1 MRDGAQPG
9 FPANP
14 VGDHAER
21 NSVRE
26 ILDQYAVQRG
36 PRGLR
41 FWGKNLEL
49 SARLQSLLIGL
60 NQPAGPDV
68 EVLKCSTRRSVLRVR
83 GIAPEL
89 PSLIVKGFPLAK
101 IESRVK
107 YRKYGLAEFSHYQQ
121 AASQGVP
128 MPACYG
134 YFEVRALGM
143 VKSNGVL
150 IEDLAGCRSLG
161 ELIQAKPANKR
172 EILARAIPLMKR
184 LYESGV
190 NHVDI
195 NLNNLLESRDG
206 HDLRLIDWQ
215 YCSFVTPRQPAQL
228 LLQASH
234 FLNTSGVE
242 ARSPDAEDWLAQ
254 LLRVSGCPLP
264 AATFLRAAASLQAR
278 HKITATERL
287 CLTLDAAT
295 QALLADAGVDAH

>member
-1 MRDGAQPG
+1 
-9 FPANP
+9 
-14 VGDHAER
+14 
-21 NSVRE
+21 VRE
-26 ILDQYAVQRG
+26 ILDEYAVQRG
-36 PRGLR
+36 PSGLR
-41 FWGKNLEL
+41 FWGKLVL
-49 SARLQSLLIGL
+49 SARLQSLLVEL

-68 EVLKCSTRRSVLRVR
+68 EVLKFSTRRSVFRVR
-83 GIAPEL
+83 GVAPEL

-107 YRKYGLAEFSHYQQ
+107 YRKYGLAEFCHYQQ
-121 AASQGVP
+121 AASQSIP

-143 VKSNGVL
+143 VKANGVL

-161 ELIQAKPANKR
+161 ELIQAKTANKR
-172 EILARAIPLMKR
+172 EVLARAIPLMKQ

-206 HDLRLIDWQ
+206 SLLRLIDWQ

-228 LLQASH
+228 LLQAIH
-234 FLNTSGVE
+234 FLSTAGVE
-242 ARSPDAEDWLAQ
+242 TRSPDADDWLEQ
-254 LLRVSGCPLP
+254 LLQATGCPLP
-264 AATFLRAAASLQAR
+264 AAAFLRAAASLQAR

-287 CLTLDAAT
+287 GLTLDAAT
-295 QALLADAGVDAH
+295 QALLADAGGAQ